1 MSHVVRPL
9 TDSDGAAAWGLS
21 TVAFG
26 YTERPMPE
34 KWSGDQ
40 PGRHSFGAF
49 DADDRLVAKAIDR
62 EQSHWFGGA
71 LVPGSGVAGV
81 AVLPELR
88 GQGVAGTVLRHL
100 LAEARKRGAAVSTLF
115 NTTPYPY
122 RRAGYEE
129 TGSLVRTAVPTA
141 SLSGLRVPAGLT
153 LRPATPADVPA
164 IRSIYRDF
172 GRSSTGLMDREGPV
186 TRHGPAEWLASYDGF
201 SLVVAADGT
210 IEGYVSYD
218 RGPGYDEKGRLVLDD
233 LIALTPHA
241 ARALGAFLGSWAS
254 VAPTVSMKLVPGD
267 PVSLLTA
274 IGRAPVEYRQP
285 WMLRVV
291 DAVAA
296 VAARG
301 WPAHLSGSVDLH
313 LTDTLCPWNAGP
325 HVLMLDGGSGRLE
338 PGGSGA
344 VRMTERGL
352 ALWYAGGLAPVALRR
367 AGVLDG
373 SEVSD
378 AFLLAATAGPAPIL
392 LDYF

>member
-1 MSHVVRPL
+1 MSHVVRLL
-9 TDSDGAAAWGLS
+9 TVDDGAAAWGLS
-21 TVAFG
+21 SVAFG
-26 YTERPMPE
+26 YTDRAMPE
-34 KWSGDQ
+34 GWGAEQ
-40 PGRHSFGAF
+40 PGRRGFGLF
-49 DADDRLVAKAIDR
+49 DADGRLVAKAIDR
-62 EQSHWFGGA
+62 EQSHWFGGR

-81 AVLPELR
+81 AVMPELR
-88 GQGVAGTVLRHL
+88 GRGVAGVILRHL
-100 LAEARKRGAAVSTLF
+100 LADARQRGAAVSTLF

-164 IRSIYRDF
+164 VRSIYRDLA
-172 GRSSTGLMDREGPV
+172 RSSTALMDREGPV
-186 TRHGPAEWLASYDGF
+186 SRRGPAEWLASYDGF

-218 RGPGYDEKGRLVLDD
+218 RGPGYDDTGRLVLDD
-233 LIALTPHA
+233 MVALTPSA
-241 ARALGAFLGSWAS
+241 AQALGAFLASWGS

-267 PVSLLTA
+267 PLALITA
-274 IGRAPVEYRQP
+274 IGRSPVEYRQP

-325 HVLMLDGGSGRLE
+325 FVLTLDGGAGRLE
-338 PGGSGA
+338 PGGGGA

-352 ALWYAGGLAPVALRR
+352 ALWYAGGLTPVALRR
-367 AGVLDG
+367 AGLLDG
-373 SEVSD
+373 SD
-378 AFLLAATAGPAPIL
+378 ACDALLLAATAGPTPIL